1 MKHKRIDAIFKR
13 ITTYGYENTDSTS
26 SPLQRHDSNDPIVQL
41 EKFVWLRICWEKHV
55 VCKESSHSNLLAKS
69 FICGWKE
76 KEKLT
81 CHFYKPGN
89 SQEVH
94 LSWGWN
100 FLDLFKLPWR
110 NLITEHPNCG
120 QINMYVIKHI
130 TEHYTWKHILT
141 LPMIKQQ

>member
-81 CHFYKPGN
+81 VSTHTSS
-89 SQEVH
+89 SQP
-94 LSWGWN
+94 
-100 FLDLFKLPWR
+100 FK
-110 NLITEHPNCG
+110 
-120 QINMYVIKHI
+120 YVILKMALGDKLI
-130 TEHYTWKHILT
+130 AK
-141 LPMIKQQ
+141 